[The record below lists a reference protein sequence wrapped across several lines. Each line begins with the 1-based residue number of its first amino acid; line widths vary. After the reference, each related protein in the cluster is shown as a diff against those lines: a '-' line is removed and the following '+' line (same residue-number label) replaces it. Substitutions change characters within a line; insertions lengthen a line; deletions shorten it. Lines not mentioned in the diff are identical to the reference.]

1 MEENF
6 RFKGFN
12 WFGEMRKVSVTIGG
26 VGGIGSYVAFLLAR
40 AEALSLDLWDMDRV
54 ETHNLGC
61 QLFFKNSLNDLKTK
75 SCIAF
80 ISETTNRRTDIYLR
94 GEITPE
100 TNKDDIGDFVFSC
113 FDNFKARKILF
124 NLWKYKLLNNPFSKN
139 FIFID
144 GRLDGEL
151 LQIYCVTRDNYE
163 LYESTLNENNLVT
176 IGTHCTMQQTSH
188 VGAMI
193 GSSMVSFFTNHLS
206 NLVDDIDAREVP
218 YFFEK
223 FLPLAQETIITKAES
238 IERVKAL
245 KEEQEIP
252 EVETNSL
259 PFNHGRN

>member
-12 WFGEMRKVSVTIGG
+12 WFDKMRQVPITIGG
-26 VGGIGSYVAFLLAR
+26 VGGIGSYVSFLLSR
-40 AEALSLDLWDMDRV
+40 ADANSLTLFDMDRV
-54 ETHNLGC
+54 ERHNLGC
-61 QLFFKNSLNDLKTK
+61 QLFFTNSIHEYKTK
-75 SCIAF
+75 ASEQF
-80 ISETTNRRTDIYLR
+80 IKEVANSSTQIYTG
-94 GEITPE
+94 GEISPE
-100 TNKDDIGDFVFSC
+100 TSESEIDYFVFSC

-124 NLWKYKLLNNPFSKN
+124 NLWKNKLLKNPFSKN

-151 LQIYCVTRDNYE
+151 LQIYCVTWDNYE

-176 IGTHCTMQQTSH
+176 MGTHCTMQQTSH

-193 GSSMVSFFTNHLS
+193 GSYMVSFFTNHLS
-206 NLVDDIDAREVP
+206 NLVDGIDAREVP
-218 YFFEK
+218 YFFFI

-245 KEEQEIP
+245 KEEQEIL
-252 EVETNSL
+252 EVETNPL
-259 PFNHGRN
+259 PF